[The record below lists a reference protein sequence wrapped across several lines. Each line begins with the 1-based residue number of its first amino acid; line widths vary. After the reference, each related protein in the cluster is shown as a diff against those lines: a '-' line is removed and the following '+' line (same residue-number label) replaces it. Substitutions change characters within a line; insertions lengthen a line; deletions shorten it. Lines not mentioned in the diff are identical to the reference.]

1 MRRRRKKKASELTSF
16 VDVLFILLFA
26 ALVQARGVA
35 ARDDGSAPT
44 QIPTDDLPDAAA
56 LNDAGLD
63 AGPEDGGGGLDAEPG
78 PDAMAS
84 DASARDAL
92 TGDASSEDVGDGD
105 RTSHSARSLEVA
117 RTMASAIGNQ
127 PVAIVEITATGQL
140 AALTYWREGRE
151 LRRDELHYPLLY
163 QRPVDDDFEYDYR
176 GQRNERHRLCAIV
189 RDHFTGAS
197 AGLSPGPPDAGA
209 DTGADAGATP
219 GVVTSVDI
227 SEMVVFITLDA
238 PLAELPWA
246 LRRGLEFDAKRCF
259 NDFGGLAILI
269 RP

>member
-35 ARDDGSAPT
+35 ARDDGPA
-44 QIPTDDLPDAAA
+44 PTDDPASPASLGDAGVDADPGDGGVAPDAESGA
-56 LNDAGLD
+56 
-63 AGPEDGGGGLDAEPG
+63 
-78 PDAMAS
+78 DAMAS
-84 DASARDAL
+84 DANVTDAGL
-92 TGDASSEDVGDGD
+92 DGGALDDSE
-105 RTSHSARSLEVA
+105 SYSARSLEIA
-117 RTMASAIGNQ
+117 RTMASAVGSQ
-127 PVAIVEITATGQL
+127 PVAIVEITTTGQL

-197 AGLSPGPPDAGA
+197 AGLSPGLSPGPPDA
-209 DTGADAGATP
+209 GADAGATP